1 MVGIRSIV
9 IYLMRGDFEIGI
21 RQYIVDAERKVRE
34 VIGATKAC
42 TTLLKAIYPAPI
54 LKLLVEVGE
63 SGIIEIPT
71 DNNRIRTAIG
81 MLIEKF
87 YLRLLYSKSSGKF

>member
-1 MVGIRSIV
+1 
-9 IYLMRGDFEIGI
+9 MRGDFEIGI

-71 DNNRIRTAIG
+71 DNNRIGTAIG

-87 YLRLLYSKSSGKF
+87 YLCLLYSESSRKF